1 MPSLL
6 KVVKSLC
13 DAQIQAEENLD
24 VGKNDNDEFTSDEV
38 ESALSLLNVLITE
51 VGGKAYYPYF
61 TLTAQLILPLCAF
74 ESSEGVRKA
83 AGKTLPSL
91 LDCLKESQQ
100 SNPVAIT
107 ETTKG
112 FLSTL
117 FEQIWKEYDPEVIQD
132 LVYSTKDCI
141 LAIGSFLNPPEYTIL
156 SHQILKLLLRKI
168 QLI

>member
-1 MPSLL
+1 MKIIQDSDIKANDPQISYLIPGWQRICLILKKDFGLYLPEIMPSLL

-117 FEQIWKEYDPEVIQD
+117 FEQI
-132 LVYSTKDCI
+132 
-141 LAIGSFLNPPEYTIL
+141 
-156 SHQILKLLLRKI
+156 
-168 QLI
+168 